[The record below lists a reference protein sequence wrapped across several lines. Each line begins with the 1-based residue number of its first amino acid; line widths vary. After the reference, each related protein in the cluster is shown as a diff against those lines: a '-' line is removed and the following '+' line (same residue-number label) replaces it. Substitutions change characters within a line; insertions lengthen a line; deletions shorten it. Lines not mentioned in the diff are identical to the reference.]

1 MIIMQLTDR
10 HPLSNC
16 PQLLQPTRSPE
27 LVRRS
32 NLNCYFTIW
41 SNIWPRC
48 NYRTRD
54 YSCFFYLTATYRT
67 RWRHRRVLTFTS
79 WCSSIQPQVQRRYR
93 FQSDSILMFYHSPT
107 KHLTGAATL
116 GAIGVALLLVTK
128 AVKRS
133 EKEKKPFKK

>member
-32 NLNCYFTIW
+32 NLNCNFTIW
-41 SNIWPRC
+41 SNIWPIC
-48 NYRTRD
+48 NYQTRD

-93 FQSDSILMFYHSPT
+93 FQSDSMLMFYHSPT

-133 EKEKKPFKK
+133 EKERKPFKK

>member
-32 NLNCYFTIW
+32 NLNCNCTIW

-48 NYRTRD
+48 NYQTRD

-67 RWRHRRVLTFTS
+67 RWRHRRASTFTS
-79 WCSSIQPQVQRRYR
+79 WCSSIQPQVQIRYR
-93 FQSDSILMFYHSPT
+93 RQTKILHTNVSSFLLSNILQARL
-107 KHLTGAATL
+107 HLVPL
-116 GAIGVALLLVTK
+116 VLL
-128 AVKRS
+128 S
-133 EKEKKPFKK
+133 S